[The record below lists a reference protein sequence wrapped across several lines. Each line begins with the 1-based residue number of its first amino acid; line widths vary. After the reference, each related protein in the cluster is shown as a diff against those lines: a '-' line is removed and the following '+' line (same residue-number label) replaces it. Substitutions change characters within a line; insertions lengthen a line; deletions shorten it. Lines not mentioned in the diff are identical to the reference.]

1 MNAPRAQ
8 LGPVSP
14 GCAAETAVRKKMA
27 VEGWDGKGREVEL
40 INPVRASVLFGQ
52 ARSFFRSSTSTQP
65 SSLSTPL
72 GSFNVTRPPSTLTK
86 LLFSSRHHPSHPS
99 KTSECELVSLCMW
112 NMFGFSNFKVD
123 PLFFPLCSASYFQ
136 RKQAPITCFLKKIQS
151 GIVQS
156 EVRGLKQPVRGCF

>member
-40 INPVRASVLFGQ
+40 INRIRASVLFGQ

-65 SSLSTPL
+65 SSLPTPL

-86 LLFSSRHHPSHPS
+86 LLFLLTPPS
-99 KTSECELVSLCMW
+99 
-112 NMFGFSNFKVD
+112 FSPFVD
-123 PLFFPLCSASYFQ
+123 V
-136 RKQAPITCFLKKIQS
+136 
-151 GIVQS
+151 GM
-156 EVRGLKQPVRGCF
+156 

>member
-1 MNAPRAQ
+1 MQRRQ
-8 LGPVSP
+8 RL
-14 GCAAETAVRKKMA
+14 ERK
-27 VEGWDGKGREVEL
+27 WQWRDGMGREVEL
-40 INPVRASVLFGQ
+40 INRVRASVLFGQ

-72 GSFNVTRPPSTLTK
+72 GSLNVTRPPSTLTK